1 MPCTA
6 PKNNDV
12 MESEYFEYGLPK
24 YDISVIKQLSDVKK
38 SQVVTSYRFRI
49 FILIP
54 WFISN
59 THCNVIILCIC

>member
-12 MESEYFEYGLPK
+12 MESEYLEYGLPK
-24 YDISVIKQLSDVKK
+24 YVISVINQLSDVKK

-49 FILIP
+49 FIFIP
-54 WFISN
+54 WFINS
-59 THCNVIILCIC
+59 TDCNVIILYIC